1 MLKHKKLGGK
11 QMQNPPAAGLRRQVE
26 TKIVRRRQFPKSNL
40 LLLGLKTGAIDDDVI
55 MALIPDYGFD
65 NGADGRPEG
74 RR

>member
-11 QMQNPPAAGLRRQVE
+11 QMQNPPAAGLRRHVE
-26 TKIVRRRQFPKSNL
+26 TKIVRSRQLPKSNL
-40 LLLGLKTGAIDDDVI
+40 LLLGLKTAAIDDGI

-65 NGADGRPEG
+65 DGADGRPEG